1 MLTSNLIS
9 DLHAEVS
16 HLNDEIASME
26 STVEIV
32 IEYKDKII
40 EVEREVVVYDTTI
53 KEIFKYDDSIIIP
66 NGLVRLHNK
75 IVCANN
81 GIPDTACSTIGRTER
96 PVTLGEF
103 ATTVTT
109 NYAIS
114 NRNSIQLD
122 SLIAWVKAQDELI
135 NNPSKKQ

>member
-40 EVEREVVVYDTTI
+40 EEVNSLLTDVN
-53 KEIFKYDDSIIIP
+53 KYKVMSS
-66 NGLVRLHNK
+66 LHNPYGDGK
-75 IVCANN
+75 ACQRIV
-81 GIPDTACSTIGRTER
+81 
-96 PVTLGEF
+96 EF
-103 ATTVTT
+103 IKGKC
-109 NYAIS
+109 NY
-114 NRNSIQLD
+114 L
-122 SLIAWVKAQDELI
+122 
-135 NNPSKKQ
+135 